1 MNWLFRILRAC
12 PRQLTALLAVVF
24 TLSGPA
30 VSTVATPAA
39 TLAVVTLAACNSY
52 VPGYDDCLDSK
63 DNDFDGLVDSYD
75 PGCKDGGDENLNG
88 GSETLPDEGTV
99 VPTESE
105 SCADQYLIAVQTCE
119 DMGEAFVDYDCAVT
133 DGVITTLSV
142 ECTNSQ
148 GQDNDG
154 DGEADITIIIE
165 VVVENN
171 NSNTNEN
178 NNSGGDDTG
187 GGGDTNEPTE
197 TDCSDGSDN
206 DGDELVDMDDPG
218 CESESDNSE
227 VNSSSSTDC
236 SDGTDNDGDEL
247 VDMDDPGC
255 SDASDDS
262 EVNSESFINELGD
275 MSCCVD
281 TDGDESCDRDHGD
294 IFADSFVETLS
305 GYNEYT
311 SALWSSYNA
320 LGTFCVEY
328 ADGTWDDVDDDG
340 DGYSEDVGDCNDGNP
355 EIRPGATEICDGYDN
370 DCNRQV
376 DEGAEDSDSDGY
388 EHPGCSAVGDDCRDG
403 DASSY
408 PGATESCDDVD
419 HDCSGYTKDV
429 DADGDGF
436 AHEDCGSD
444 SAEIGPDLQAGDC
457 FDDDG
462 VTGWLHNSYFY
473 PGADEYAD
481 WADQDCD
488 GVADDGCTEAEGD
501 YAWYYDYAEDTSYM
515 QVCTP

>member
-1 MNWLFRILRAC
+1 MNWLLKIPRNFRR
-12 PRQLTALLAVVF
+12 LTALLAVVF
-24 TLSGPA
+24 ALSG
-30 VSTVATPAA
+30 
-39 TLAVVTLAACNSY
+39 CNSY
-52 VPGYDDCLDSK
+52 IPGWDDCADQK
-63 DNDFDGLVDSYD
+63 DNDADGLVDAHD
-75 PGCKDGGDENLNG
+75 PGCVDGGDENLNG
-88 GSETLPDEGTV
+88 GDDTLPDEGTV
-99 VPTESE
+99 QPESSE
-105 SCADQYLIAVQTCE
+105 SCADQYQLAVDSCE
-119 DMGEAFVDYDCAVT
+119 DMGETLIGYDCEVT
-133 DGVITTLSV
+133 DGAISTLSV
-142 ECTNSQ
+142 ECSNSQ
-148 GQDNDG
+148 GADNNG
-154 DGEADITIIIE
+154 DGESDITIIIE
-165 VVVENN
+165 VVVEGD
-171 NSNTNEN
+171 SNTNN
-178 NNSGGDDTG
+178 DGDGDTDGGDDTG
-187 GGGDTNEPTE
+187 GTAGTDSDCNDGRDNDGDGDIDYPADSGCESELDESEVNSTST

-206 DGDELVDMDDPG
+206 DGDGYTDLDDPG
-218 CESESDNSE
+218 CESASDESE
-227 VNSSSSTDC
+227 VNSSSY
-236 SDGTDNDGDEL
+236 
-247 VDMDDPGC
+247 VD
-255 SDASDDS
+255 
-262 EVNSESFINELGD
+262 ELGD

-340 DGYSEDVGDCNDGNP
+340 DGYSEDGRDCNDGNP
-355 EIRPGATEICDGYDN
+355 EIHPSATEICDGYDN
-370 DCNRQV
+370 DCDGQV
-376 DEGAEDSDSDGY
+376 DEGAEDADSDGY

-408 PGATESCDDVD
+408 PDAAESCDDVD

-457 FDDDG
+457 FDADG

-481 WADQDCD
+481 WADEDCD

-501 YAWYYDYAEDTSYM
+501 YAWFYDHAEDTSYM